1 MATTSLVLFAS
12 ASALLALAAAAGMAE
27 PATPATPAG
36 STGPAPGGPPNAG
49 LTPAQIAAGWQS
61 LFDGTTPAHW
71 RGYRKA
77 EFPSQGWTVQDG
89 WLKST
94 ASGGKGGGGDII
106 TREQYGDFEF
116 ALQWKATTKGNSGIM
131 YRVTEKHDA
140 TWQTG
145 PEFQVLDDPAWNQQP
160 DSNHASGAL
169 YDLEKP
175 TPPEGFTKTL
185 NPVGEVNSARIL
197 LHQGRLKHWLNGVRM
212 VDTRI
217 DTPEWTAKIAASKFK
232 VYDGFGVQ
240 PRGHIAIQ
248 DHGDTM
254 FFKGMMVRD
263 PGAPMP
269 GQVALFNGKDLAGW
283 KAFVPDAAKASIAP
297 ESVWS
302 AKDGVLVCAGKPT
315 GYIRTEKPYTNFVLR
330 LEWRWPEG
338 KQPGNSGVL
347 VRVQE
352 PDAVWPKSVE
362 AQLQSG
368 SAGDFWNIGDFQMAT
383 DPARTKGRNTRKL
396 LAAENPVGQWNRYE
410 IIVDKGEVTLFVNG
424 ELVNQATGVA
434 EVPGFIA
441 LQSEG
446 AEIHFRNVH
455 LAEIRY

>member
-1 MATTSLVLFAS
+1 
-12 ASALLALAAAAGMAE
+12 
-27 PATPATPAG
+27 
-36 STGPAPGGPPNAG
+36 
-49 LTPAQIAAGWQS
+49 
-61 LFDGTTPAHW
+61 
-71 RGYRKA
+71 
-77 EFPSQGWTVQDG
+77 
-89 WLKST
+89 
-94 ASGGKGGGGDII
+94 
-106 TREQYGDFEF
+106 
-116 ALQWKATTKGNSGIM
+116 
-131 YRVTEKHDA
+131 
-140 TWQTG
+140 
-145 PEFQVLDDPAWNQQP
+145 
-160 DSNHASGAL
+160 
-169 YDLEKP
+169 
-175 TPPEGFTKTL
+175 
-185 NPVGEVNSARIL
+185 
-197 LHQGRLKHWLNGVRM
+197 
-212 VDTRI
+212 
-217 DTPEWTAKIAASKFK
+217 
-232 VYDGFGVQ
+232 
-240 PRGHIAIQ
+240 
-248 DHGDTM
+248 M

>member
-1 MATTSLVLFAS
+1 MPTTCLAVFAS
-12 ASALLALAAAAGMAE
+12 AAALLALAAAS
-27 PATPATPAG
+27 G
-36 STGPAPGGPPNAG
+36 SAQPTSGIAASGASAPGARTAG

-61 LFDGTTPAHW
+61 LFDGKTTDQW
-71 RGYRKA
+71 RGYRKG
-77 EFPSQGWTVQDG
+77 EFPSQGWTVEDG

-94 ASGGKGGGGDII
+94 ASGGTGGGGDII

-116 ALQWKATTKGNSGIM
+116 AMQWKATSKGNSGIM
-131 YRVTEKHDA
+131 YRVTEKHGA

-145 PEFQVLDDPAWNQQP
+145 PEFQVLDDPAWNEKP

-169 YDLEKP
+169 YDLLQP
-175 TPPEGFTKTL
+175 APPEGFTKTL
-185 NPVGEVNSARIL
+185 NPPGEVNSARIL
-197 LHQGRLKHWLNGVRM
+197 LQGGRLKHWLNGVRM
-212 VDTRI
+212 VDTRV

-232 VYDGFGVQ
+232 EYEGFGVQ
-240 PRGHIAIQ
+240 PTGHIAIQ

-263 PGAPMP
+263 PAAPMP
-269 GQVALFNGKDLAGW
+269 GQVALFNGKDLSGW
-283 KAFVPDAAKASIAP
+283 TAFVPDAAKANIKP

-302 AKDGVLVCAGKPT
+302 VRDGVLVCAGKPV
-315 GYIRTEKPYTNFVLR
+315 GYIRTEKAYTNFVLK

-347 VRVQE
+347 VRVQQ
-352 PDAVWPKSVE
+352 PDNVWPKSVE

-368 SAGDFWNIGDFQMAT
+368 SAGDFWNIGDFQMTT
-383 DPARTKGRNTRKL
+383 DPKRTNGRNTKKV

-424 ELVNQATGVA
+424 ELVNQASGVA